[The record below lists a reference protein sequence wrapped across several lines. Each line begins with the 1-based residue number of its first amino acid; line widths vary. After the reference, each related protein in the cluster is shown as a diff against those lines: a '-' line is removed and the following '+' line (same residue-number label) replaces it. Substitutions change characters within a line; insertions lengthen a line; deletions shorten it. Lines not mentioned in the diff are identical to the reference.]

1 MSTDT
6 IQKLARPSVLGGA
19 MIIAGTA
26 VGAGMFSIPI
36 VTSGVWFSGS
46 VALLVY
52 TWACMLLSGLMIL
65 EATLH
70 YPSGASFN
78 TMVKDLLGKGWN
90 AVNGLSVAFVLY
102 ILTYAYIS
110 AGGSI
115 IAHTL
120 EGIVGVGQTTA
131 GLVFAL
137 VVAFIVWLST
147 RAVDRLSTIL
157 IGGMVITFVMS
168 VGDMF
173 THVQPAVLF
182 NTDDDQAS
190 YLPYALAAL
199 PYLLTSFGYHGNIPG
214 LVKYYHKDSSS
225 VVRSLVYG
233 TLLALAIYI
242 LWQYVIQ
249 GNIARDAFKQV
260 IAEGGNIG
268 SLLKQMG
275 NVSSSQ
281 TVSQLL
287 NAFSYM
293 ALASSFLGVSLGLF
307 DYLAD
312 FCKFKDDAVG
322 RSKTALVTFVP
333 PTLAALLFPNGFLY
347 AIGFAGLAATI
358 WAVIVPAL
366 MARASRR
373 DLRLRR
379 VRRADWPVRSHLRAV
394 GRPHRGG
401 VERRRHRR
409 RNLIALFHRRNP
421 CVSKEFALRPAL
433 PWRQQLFDFLYKW
446 GMLLT
451 VAALIALF
459 GLASD
464 NFLDAN
470 NIINILRSIAIVTVI
485 AIGVSISLSVGG
497 FDLSVGSTASL
508 ANALVISLFV
518 WHGFGTT
525 GAIVV
530 TLLLCTL
537 VGLFNALLIVVFRIP
552 DMLATLAS
560 LFVIQGVAMTYSY
573 GGSIT
578 QNMVLPNGDMAEG
591 LIPEVFSALGQ
602 VPVIVLIML
611 AVTVAVQLFLSLTKH
626 GRRMYA
632 IGGNPEAA
640 RLSGIRT
647 VRYRVAAYVISSWLA
662 ALGGILLASRIGS
675 SQVNAGG
682 GYLMDAVAAAYIGFS
697 LAGSGKPNALGTLIG
712 AVILGVL
719 QNGLVMLSVPYYA
732 MDIIKGL
739 VLALALAITYIQKR

>member
-1 MSTDT
+1 M
-6 IQKLARPSVLGGA
+6 
-19 MIIAGTA
+19 
-26 VGAGMFSIPI
+26 
-36 VTSGVWFSGS
+36 
-46 VALLVY
+46 
-52 TWACMLLSGLMIL
+52 
-65 EATLH
+65 
-70 YPSGASFN
+70 
-78 TMVKDLLGKGWN
+78 
-90 AVNGLSVAFVLY
+90 
-102 ILTYAYIS
+102 
-110 AGGSI
+110 
-115 IAHTL
+115 
-120 EGIVGVGQTTA
+120 
-131 GLVFAL
+131 
-137 VVAFIVWLST
+137 
-147 RAVDRLSTIL
+147 
-157 IGGMVITFVMS
+157 
-168 VGDMF
+168 
-173 THVQPAVLF
+173 
-182 NTDDDQAS
+182 
-190 YLPYALAAL
+190 
-199 PYLLTSFGYHGNIPG
+199 
-214 LVKYYHKDSSS
+214 
-225 VVRSLVYG
+225 
-233 TLLALAIYI
+233 
-242 LWQYVIQ
+242 
-249 GNIARDAFKQV
+249 
-260 IAEGGNIG
+260 
-268 SLLKQMG
+268 
-275 NVSSSQ
+275 
-281 TVSQLL
+281 
-287 NAFSYM
+287 
-293 ALASSFLGVSLGLF
+293 
-307 DYLAD
+307 
-312 FCKFKDDAVG
+312 
-322 RSKTALVTFVP
+322 
-333 PTLAALLFPNGFLY
+333 
-347 AIGFAGLAATI
+347 
-358 WAVIVPAL
+358 
-366 MARASRR
+366 
-373 DLRLRR
+373 
-379 VRRADWPVRSHLRAV
+379 
-394 GRPHRGG
+394 
-401 VERRRHRR
+401 
-409 RNLIALFHRRNP
+409 
-421 CVSKEFALRPAL
+421 SKEFALRSAL

-537 VGLFNALLIVVFRIP
+537 VGLFNALLIVVLKIP

-602 VPVIVLIML
+602 VPVIVL